1 MDMVTLETAS
11 RQKYFK
17 KKFKGVLFSD
27 ETRKRSI
34 SNYAIGDFFIVNTN
48 HVKGIHWY
56 SLVRGGDMW
65 VIFDSSEETALSA
78 YKNIID
84 RLSLPVIID
93 RANLQSA
100 DSLLC
105 GEYALCSVVMMG
117 KTFLKMGKKIN
128 HFNYPKNYYS
138 KRIAAYVRSKNI
150 SSDKFV
156 FNFIYKTMKHF
167 LHITPEK
174 KSDVEQWLS
183 SF

>member
-34 SNYAIGDFFIVNTN
+34 SNSAIGDFFIVNTN

-65 VIFDSSEETALSA
+65 VIFDSSEETPLSA

-93 RANLQSA
+93 RANLQSV

-105 GEYALCSVVMMG
+105 GEYALCAVVMMG
-117 KTFLKMGKKIN
+117 KTFLKMGKKN
-128 HFNYPKNYYS
+128 KPFQLSKKLLFKKNS
-138 KRIAAYVRSKNI
+138 CIC
-150 SSDKFV
+150 
-156 FNFIYKTMKHF
+156 
-167 LHITPEK
+167 
-174 KSDVEQWLS
+174 
-183 SF
+183 